1 MGSPRPHRSRRPAEF
16 PRLRALD
23 GFHPFKAAVPR
34 GHVDYPARRV
44 RGATIAYFN
53 IALAKEMGLVPDEH
67 PDVLTP
73 ALRRAIVETFA
84 IQIVNEYDQ
93 KRKTAIPESDRVPGT
108 YMATR
113 YLQLQHPAGREK
125 QSGDGRSVW
134 NGVTRF
140 RGTTWDVSSCGTG
153 VTRLCPATAW
163 SKRFYKTGSRV
174 ADYGCGTAALDEG
187 LAAALMSE
195 TFHRNRIPTERVLAV
210 LSLPNG
216 FAITVRAARNLI
228 RPSHFFVH
236 AKAGDLES
244 LRGVATHFF
253 QRQVENGALP
263 RSRGFA
269 RWTRLASE
277 IARAFAIAAATF
289 ESEYIFV
296 WMDWD
301 GDNVLADGGIID
313 YGSVRQFGLYHREYR
328 FDDGPRWSTTIPE
341 QRRMARL
348 IVQNFAQIRDY
359 LATGRKRPLS
369 SYRKDAALAL
379 FDATFEEWRLRLLLR
394 RVGFAPA
401 TAEVLLSRRP
411 GLVRRFRREHAWFE
425 HARSARGPRR
435 VEDGITW
442 NAVYSARDL
451 LRELPA
457 RVLATGSRATPR
469 EVLDLAASTYASRR
483 DRRATPAKL
492 RHAREL
498 ERLHFQLLRAAATLT
513 ATPLGRV
520 IEEVA
525 ERSSVINRYARI
537 TGDAATYA
545 VARLLRKG
553 ALPPPDE
560 VYRVIHS
567 FVRAQILVPEELP
580 RGRVTPG
587 LSRGAKEIFDDMLS
601 YVVECRHGL

>member
-1 MGSPRPHRSRRPAEF
+1 MGSARPQRIRRQADF

-23 GFHPFKAAVPR
+23 GSHPFKTAVPR
-34 GHVDYPARRV
+34 GFVDYPARRV
-44 RGATIAYFN
+44 RGAEIAYFN
-53 IALAKEMGLVPDEH
+53 FPLAKEMGLIPDEH
-67 PDVLTP
+67 PNTLTQ
-73 ALRRAIVETFA
+73 ALKRAIVETFA

-93 KRKTAIPESDRVPGT
+93 KRKVAVPASSRMPGT

-113 YLQLQHPAGREK
+113 YLQLQHPAGRDR

-134 NGVTRF
+134 NGTTRW
-140 RGTTWDVSSCGTG
+140 RGTTWDISSCGTG

-174 ADYGCGTAALDEG
+174 ADYGCGTAAVDEG

-195 TFHRNRIPTERVLAV
+195 TFHRNRIQTERVLAV
-210 LSLPNG
+210 LALPNG
-216 FAITVRAARNLI
+216 FAINVRAARNLV

-244 LRGVATHFF
+244 LRGVASYFVE
-253 QRQVENGALP
+253 RQVANGALP

-269 RWTRLASE
+269 RWTRLANE
-277 IARAFAIAAATF
+277 IARAFALAAATF

-369 SYRKDAALAL
+369 SYRKDPAL
-379 FDATFEEWRLRLLLR
+379 FLFDSTFEEWRLRLLLR
-394 RVGFAPA
+394 KVGFPPEM
-401 TAEVLLSRRP
+401 TEILLSRRP
-411 GLVRRFRREHAWFE
+411 GLVRRFRREHSWFE

-442 NAVYSARDL
+442 NAVYSTRDL

-457 RVLATGSRATPR
+457 RVLASGNRLTPR
-469 EVLDLAASTYASRR
+469 EVLELAASTYASRR
-483 DRRATPAKL
+483 DRRPTSTKL
-492 RHAREL
+492 RHARDL
-498 ERLHFQLLRAAATLT
+498 ERLHFQLLRAASNLSAV
-513 ATPLGRV
+513 PLARV
-520 IEEVA
+520 IEDVQA
-525 ERSSVINRYARI
+525 RSSVINRFARI

-545 VARLLRKG
+545 VERLTRKRSR
-553 ALPPPDE
+553 LSPDE

-580 RGRVTPG
+580 RSGKVPA
-587 LSRGAKEIFDDMLS
+587 LSRGAKELFDDMLAF
-601 YVVECRHGL
+601 VVEYRHGL

>member
-1 MGSPRPHRSRRPAEF
+1 MGSARPQRIRRQAEF

-23 GFHPFKAAVPR
+23 GAHPFKEAVPR

-44 RGATIAYFN
+44 RGASVVYFN
-53 IALAKEMGLVPDEH
+53 FALAKEMGLIPDEH
-67 PDVLTP
+67 PEGLSQ
-73 ALRRAIVETFA
+73 ALRKAIVETFA

-93 KRKTAIPESDRVPGT
+93 KRKTPVPPQDRMPGT

-113 YLQLQHPAGREK
+113 YLQLQHPAGRLR

-134 NGVTRF
+134 NGTTRW

-210 LSLPNG
+210 LGLPNG
-216 FAITVRAARNLI
+216 FAITVRAARNLV

-236 AKAGDLES
+236 AKASDLES

-253 QRQVENGALP
+253 ERQVANGVLP

-269 RWTRLASE
+269 RWTRLANE
-277 IARAFAIAAATF
+277 IARAFALAAATF
-289 ESEYIFV
+289 ESEYVFV

-369 SYRKDAALAL
+369 TYRRDPALAL

-394 RVGFAPA
+394 KVGFRAE

-425 HARSARGPRR
+425 HARSARGRRR

-442 NAVYSARDL
+442 NAVYSTRDL

-457 RVLATGSRATPR
+457 RALASGRRATPR
-469 EVLDLAASTYASRR
+469 EVLALAASTYASRT
-483 DRRATPAKL
+483 DRRATPVKL

-498 ERLHFQLLRAAATLT
+498 ERLHFQLLRAASSLVGI
-513 ATPLGRV
+513 PLPRV
-520 IEEVA
+520 TEEVA
-525 ERSSVINRYARI
+525 ARSAILNRYARI

-545 VARLLRKG
+545 VDRLLKKRG
-553 ALPPPDE
+553 VLSADE
-560 VYRVIHS
+560 IYRIIHS
-567 FVRAQILVPEELP
+567 FVREQTLVPEEIP
-580 RGRVTPG
+580 RRRKTRG
-587 LSRGAKEIFDDMLS
+587 LSRGAKDIFDDMLS
-601 YVVECRHGL
+601 LVVEYRHGL

>member
-1 MGSPRPHRSRRPAEF
+1 MGSARAQRIRRHLEH

-23 GFHPFKAAVPR
+23 GSHPFKDAVPR
-34 GHVDYPARRV
+34 GYVDYPAKRI
-44 RGATIAYFN
+44 RGASVAYFN
-53 IALAKEMGLVPDEH
+53 FPLAKEMGLLADDH
-67 PDVLTP
+67 PDSLTP
-73 ALRRAIVETFA
+73 SLRKAIVDTFA

-93 KRKTAIPESDRVPGT
+93 RRKVAIPASERMPGT

-113 YLQLQHPAGREK
+113 YLQLQHPAARVR

-134 NGVTRF
+134 NGTTRW

-174 ADYGCGTAALDEG
+174 ADYGCGTAGLDEG

-195 TFHRNRIPTERVLAV
+195 TFHRNRIQTERVLAV

-216 FAITVRAARNLI
+216 FAINVRAARNLI

-236 AKAGDLES
+236 AKASDLES
-244 LRGVATHFF
+244 LRAVASYFVE
-253 QRQVENGALP
+253 RQVQNGALP

-269 RWTRLASE
+269 RWTRLANE
-277 IARAFAIAAATF
+277 ISRAFAIAAATF

-359 LATGRKRPLS
+359 LATGRKRPLADYDRDPVLS
-369 SYRKDAALAL
+369 V
-379 FDATFEEWRLRLLLR
+379 FDTTFEEWRLRLLLR
-394 RVGFAPA
+394 KVGFAPEI
-401 TAEVLLSRRP
+401 AEVLLSRRP
-411 GLVRRFRREHAWFE
+411 GLVRRFRREHSWFE
-425 HARSARGPRR
+425 QAKSARGPRK

-442 NAVYSARDL
+442 NAVYSTRDL

-457 RVLATGSRATPR
+457 RALATGTRPDPR
-469 EVLDLAASTYASRR
+469 EVLGLAASTYASRR
-483 DRRATPAKL
+483 DRRPTPTKL

-498 ERLHFQLLRAAATLT
+498 ERLHFQLIRAAASLC
-513 ATPLGRV
+513 AMPFGRV
-520 IEEVA
+520 LEDVSS
-525 ERSSVINRYARI
+525 RSAVLNRYARI

-545 VARLLRKG
+545 VDRLLRDRRRLS
-553 ALPPPDE
+553 ADE
-560 VYRVIHS
+560 VYRIIHR
-567 FVRAQILVPEELP
+567 FVHAQILVPEEIP
-580 RGRVTPG
+580 RSGRAKN
-587 LSRGAKEIFDDMLS
+587 LSRGAKEVFDEMLS
-601 YVVECRHGL
+601 FVAEYRHGL